1 MTFQNKIGFRY
12 NLFCRLL
19 LGLLVSIGATTSFK
33 ADIIHDLVH
42 KNACHVAIT
51 NAILLI
57 YRTLFKKWLMRSQ
70 KQYDGLFLWNLI
82 LNKANNTARL
92 NLSTYSKKYDE
103 KTFSSQ

>member
-1 MTFQNKIGFRY
+1 
-12 NLFCRLL
+12 
-19 LGLLVSIGATTSFK
+19 
-33 ADIIHDLVH
+33 
-42 KNACHVAIT
+42 
-51 NAILLI
+51 
-57 YRTLFKKWLMRSQ
+57 MRSQ